1 MQFTQAQENIS
12 QVVKDAQ
19 SGSRKVRITF
29 KPDAY
34 SDINYLLGM
43 DRSGIITM
51 KAGDR
56 MTLMAVMGS
65 GNWEHDE
72 NRTLEV
78 TFTDEFDGEW
88 FISRMRRAL
97 DKIEV
102 V

>member
-1 MQFTQAQENIS
+1 MQFTQAQENIT
-12 QVVKDAQ
+12 QVVKAAQ
-19 SGSRKVRITF
+19 DGSRKVRVTF
-29 KPDAY
+29 KQDAY
-34 SDINYLLGM
+34 GDISYLLGM
-43 DRSGIITM
+43 DRSRIITM

-65 GNWEHDE
+65 GSWERDE

-78 TFTDEFDGEW
+78 TFTDEFDAEW

-102 V
+102 A